1 MQSTDLKLLRDTKLN
16 DGTLIRSSIKGNKFI
31 LSVKN
36 ESIDYQESIELPND
50 LGMAMELLTIAEK
63 LARIRFEEIEKNR
76 EKNREKKLVE

>member
-31 LSVKN
+31 LSVKT

-50 LGMAMELLTIAEK
+50 LGMVMELLTIAEK

-76 EKNREKKLVE
+76 EKK

>member
-50 LGMAMELLTIAEK
+50 LGMVMELLTIAEK

-76 EKNREKKLVE
+76 EKK

>member
-50 LGMAMELLTIAEK
+50 LGMVMELLTIAEK

-76 EKNREKKLVE
+76 EKKLVE